1 MRVHAFLSGAVLQDV
16 QSDLTLVPQADM
28 SEVVMAAAERQE
40 YTFGE
45 KWSQIIFRCH
55 KSWFECLNPTEEQI
69 QACRFDNNSREN
81 YGTRDTKNNRECG

>member
-45 KWSQIIFRCH
+45 K
-55 KSWFECLNPTEEQI
+55 
-69 QACRFDNNSREN
+69 
-81 YGTRDTKNNRECG
+81 